1 MNRKLTRIAVMVV
14 TFGLGVALVSF
25 LRSKVDDLRNG
36 QIPQQELRAEVPC
49 FEQAQTP
56 QEFSK
61 FWLEFHGAVERE
73 DKVKLFS
80 MTRKCDFEWSPFIG
94 PPLIRPLEVSK
105 RHSPVQLDPAVE
117 IGRTSSSDRG
127 AELKFATYSDFLEN
141 YEIIFSKDIR
151 LRFLRGEPGPNSEC
165 EYGISWR
172 EKALNH
178 LCFDRVE
185 ASGYKFSGLK
195 FEP

>member
-1 MNRKLTRIAVMVV
+1 MVV
-14 TFGLGVALVSF
+14 TFVLGVALVSF
-25 LRSKVDDLRNG
+25 LRSKVDYLRKG
-36 QIPQQELRAEVPC
+36 QIPPQELLAEAPC

-56 QEFSK
+56 QGFSK
-61 FWLEFHGAVERE
+61 FWLEFRGAVERE

-80 MTRKCDFEWSPFIG
+80 LTRKCDFEWSPFIG
-94 PPLIRPLEVSK
+94 PPLIRSLEVSK
-105 RHSPVQLDPAVE
+105 RHSPVQLDPALE

-127 AELKFATYSDFLEN
+127 GDLKFATYSDFLAN
-141 YEIIFSKDIR
+141 YEIIFSKSNR
-151 LRFLRGEPGPNSEC
+151 LRFLRGEPGQNTEG

-185 ASGYKFSGLK
+185 ASGYKFSGLT